1 MRDTTTEMAMQ
12 HRRLTPMMLFVALS
26 LLTLTIAPSG
36 AVSAND
42 GKKQAPASRVDV
54 TVELPTTLPG
64 FDDAALVAI
73 LYEFDPRIAD
83 KAADEVD
90 RVVVRHLGHQ
100 QGIEQTLRFTI
111 GDAINNPRPDR
122 RYYVSCRVYEDLGDK
137 DAFKRGKQLH
147 YCHNEHPQAPGR
159 VYDETNGTSLT
170 FVAR

>member
-1 MRDTTTEMAMQ
+1 ML
-12 HRRLTPMMLFVALS
+12 HNRLTPPILVVV
-26 LLTLTIAPSG
+26 LTLLAVTTAPNDAVIA
-36 AVSAND
+36 D
-42 GKKQAPASRVDV
+42 DDQEQAPASRVDV
-54 TVELPTTLPG
+54 TVELPATLG
-64 FDDAALVAI
+64 SFDDAALVAI

-90 RVVVRHLGHQ
+90 RVVVRNLGHQ
-100 QGIEQTLRFTI
+100 QGIEQTLRFNI
-111 GDAINNPRPDR
+111 GDSINSPRPDR